1 MDAARSPGLVLAL
14 ALLLTAC
21 PGPPDDTGSDL
32 DPNTVPL
39 AGMCDLSVDYG
50 GFVVQSAGDRTGVEG
65 KVADGVVP
73 QLVLEEIGNEGD
85 CRLLRRNNPFCDP
98 TCDRGQVCDFDG
110 TCLPY
115 PSNQDMG
122 IVTIAGLST
131 AVEMEPVFPGNT
143 YFDTALSDPPFEPG
157 ALVTLT
163 VPGPGSEPI
172 VLHGVGVEILS
183 GLDPEWKINEGQD
196 LVVNW
201 AAPAEGS
208 RAHVD
213 LTVSIDQH
221 GATPGLLTCSFEDDG
236 EGTVPAAIIDQLIS
250 SGVTGFPT
258 GTITRQTVDKAD
270 VLDGCMDFAVSNPV
284 QMEVDVVGFTPC
296 VNQNDC
302 PDGLTCNIE
311 LQICE

>member
-1 MDAARSPGLVLAL
+1 MLPLLTPLSLTLQPDSAANQAEHLLSLVLSYTAQHQGNFEDAVDAL
-14 ALLLTAC
+14 HAKTL
-21 PGPPDDTGSDL
+21 GPAESWRE
-32 DPNTVPL
+32 NV
-39 AGMCDLSVDYG
+39 
-50 GFVVQSAGDRTGVEG
+50 
-65 KVADGVVP
+65 
-73 QLVLEEIGNEGD
+73 
-85 CRLLRRNNPFCDP
+85 
-98 TCDRGQVCDFDG
+98 
-110 TCLPY
+110 
-115 PSNQDMG
+115 
-122 IVTIAGLST
+122 
-131 AVEMEPVFPGNT
+131 
-143 YFDTALSDPPFEPG
+143 
-157 ALVTLT
+157 
-163 VPGPGSEPI
+163 
-172 VLHGVGVEILS
+172 
-183 GLDPEWKINEGQD
+183 DPEWKINEGQD